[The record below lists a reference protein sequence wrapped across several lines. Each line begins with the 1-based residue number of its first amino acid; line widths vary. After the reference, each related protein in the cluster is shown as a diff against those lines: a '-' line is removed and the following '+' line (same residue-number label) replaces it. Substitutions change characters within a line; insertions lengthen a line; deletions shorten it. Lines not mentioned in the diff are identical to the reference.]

1 MKRAFRIL
9 AVVLALAG
17 VLCWIVL
24 GAHRGWSQTSVPV
37 KIVDEVTGIEAVE
50 YRRQF
55 VPGLDFLGST
65 LLGAGA
71 LAAISL
77 FFRKQPIKTQT

>member
-1 MKRAFRIL
+1 MKKAFRIL

-24 GAHRGWSQTSVPV
+24 GAHHGWSQTSVPV
-37 KIVDEVTGIEAVE
+37 KTIDEVTGIEAVE

-71 LAAISL
+71 LATISL